1 VVGLS
6 SGVASVALGA
16 VSGECERFF
25 SYAMVAVGLDI
36 SPVICMRCCKCVLC
50 GGGGACGEGMA
61 DASAG
66 CRRAVCCVR
75 HEWCVIV
82 RERER
87 EEGLTPVMQDH
98 SCAVSSEGGLKCW
111 GYNAYGEVMLHA
123 AAIGFER
130 FSACAQVVAADNVS
144 ACRWEMALLS
154 PVRRLFKLLGWAVA
168 LHPLL

>member
-111 GYNAYGEVMLHA
+111 GYNTWGQVM
-123 AAIGFER
+123 I
-130 FSACAQVVAADNVS
+130 
-144 ACRWEMALLS
+144 
-154 PVRRLFKLLGWAVA
+154 
-168 LHPLL
+168 